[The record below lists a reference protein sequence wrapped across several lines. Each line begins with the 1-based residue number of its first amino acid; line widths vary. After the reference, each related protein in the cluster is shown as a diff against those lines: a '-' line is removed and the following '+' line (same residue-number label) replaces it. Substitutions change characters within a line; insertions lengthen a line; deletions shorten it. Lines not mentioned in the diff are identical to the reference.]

1 MNILILG
8 DIMGK
13 SGREVLKKNLKNLIE
28 KNKIEF
34 VVANGENAADD
45 GRGLT
50 KEIVNE
56 LFSLGIDVITSGNH
70 VWDKKEIIELVE
82 KNNKVLRPANFVEGS
97 PGKGFGIYLSKMQ
110 KYKIGVINL
119 IGNVFMKK
127 SDDVFKVASDLKNK
141 LKLKKDVDFL
151 IIDFHG
157 EITSEK
163 MAIGHFFDG
172 ASTVVVGTHTHIPTA
187 DTRILKKGTA
197 YQTDIG
203 MCGDYDSVIGM
214 NKENSIKKFLK
225 DKNAINHF
233 PANGE
238 ASLSGIL
245 IEANLNNGL
254 AQKVKRIII
263 GGSLIWFYGWAFS
276 LGWNKT

>member
-45 GRGLT
+45 GIGLT

-97 PGKGFGIYLSKMQ
+97 PGKGFGIYFSKMQ

-245 IEANLNNGL
+245 IEANLKNGL

-263 GGSLIWFYGWAFS
+263 GGSL
-276 LGWNKT
+276 T